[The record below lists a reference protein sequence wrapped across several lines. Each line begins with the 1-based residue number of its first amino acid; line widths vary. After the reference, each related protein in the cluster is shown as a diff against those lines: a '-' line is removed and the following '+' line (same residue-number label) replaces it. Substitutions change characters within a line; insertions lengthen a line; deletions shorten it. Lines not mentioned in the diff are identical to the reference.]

1 MLGGEVIGGEGT
13 SGGGR
18 VLLLDRGSPVVEAG
32 DMDRFVLDTKDPL
45 GGDEATRRWLGI
57 ADRIST
63 MGELEGVG
71 VVRLLSS
78 SSTSLLISA
87 SFASRSSFSFCW
99 WSTGTIVFVLLTE
112 DVESQLASV
121 GAWPDEAREIDGLTG
136 VGGGAGAGAMTAI
149 TRSSICRGGSGLLL
163 KLTLNRLS
171 VV

>member
-1 MLGGEVIGGEGT
+1 
-13 SGGGR
+13 
-18 VLLLDRGSPVVEAG
+18 
-32 DMDRFVLDTKDPL
+32 MDRFVFDTKDPL
-45 GGDEATRRWLGI
+45 GGDDATRRWLGI

-71 VVRLLSS
+71 VVRFLSS
-78 SSTSLLISA
+78 SSTTLRISA

-99 WSTGTIVFVLLTE
+99 RSTGTTVLVLLTVLTE
-112 DVESQLASV
+112 EVESQLASV

-136 VGGGAGAGAMTAI
+136 VGGGGAGATTAM
-149 TRSSICRGGSGLLL
+149 TRSSIMCLGGSGLLL